1 MAEVKFDD
9 EAWLRS
15 RNDSLTRTPL
25 ESEGVTKF
33 EPHARKI
40 IQRGLAGFGTAPR
53 LSDVPFCFLT
63 NDEVNAFAL
72 RSEKHQYRIA
82 FFDGLLFG
90 LLKNLSIAAMH
101 PGMKDWIPEGVS
113 PQDCDI
119 LLTFIAYDFL
129 ISHELAHIVNGHLAL
144 MMDKGLG
151 FMVSEAVGDKRN
163 SLGTM
168 DCQALEFDAD
178 VTAAVIGFKYLMN
191 LHRQIREPAVS
202 EEERTHYIY
211 TLLNEGTV
219 GIRLFFFAIAR
230 LFLLLGP
237 DEHDLDSLEKL
248 DHPPNSLRMV
258 YIAQELNRIY
268 LRDYPGLVETPFLQ
282 LAAEAYSKAEKCLL
296 NDQKGFSSD
305 SHVKQMGDPRFK
317 AHLDCLRAHWQKIG
331 PEVERFKLGGTRPRR
346 PVST

>member
-1 MAEVKFDD
+1 
-9 EAWLRS
+9 
-15 RNDSLTRTPL
+15 
-25 ESEGVTKF
+25 
-33 EPHARKI
+33 
-40 IQRGLAGFGTAPR
+40 
-53 LSDVPFCFLT
+53 VPFCFLT
-63 NDEVNAFAL
+63 NDKVNAFAL

-90 LLKNLSIAAMH
+90 LLKNLSIAVMH
-101 PGMKDWIPEGVS
+101 PGMRDWIPEGVS
-113 PQDCDI
+113 PPDCAI

-144 MMDKGLG
+144 MMYKGLG

-178 VTAAVIGFKYLMN
+178 VTAAVIGFKSVMN

-202 EEERTHYIY
+202 EKERTSHYIY
-211 TLLNEGTV
+211 TLLDDGSV

-237 DEHDLDSLEKL
+237 DEYDLDSLEKL
-248 DHPPNSLRMV
+248 DHPPNYLRMV

-268 LRDYPGLVETPFLQ
+268 TRDNPGLAETPFLK
-282 LAAEAYSKAEKCLL
+282 LAREAYSKSEKCLL
-296 NDQKGFSSD
+296 NDQKGFSSA

-317 AHLDCLRAHWQKIG
+317 SHLDCLRAHWQKVA
-331 PEVERFKLGGTRPRR
+331 PDVQRFKLGGTHPRR